1 MSRGYRIRWAQP
13 VWHNA
18 STTVESGDAIS
29 MDVGILEILPES
41 EMLALLRER
50 LAGAGWTKDDDGTMR
65 TTISGVDVTLA
76 ADGRTVTASATASQ
90 GVEVRTTQQAELNER
105 LARASEGAKQQ
116 LTEKVAK
123 QIIGA
128 EAEIREKVQGALQRV
143 YVEALRRKAA
153 SMGEIESVLE
163 GVGED
168 GELELTIKVK
178 V

>member
-13 VWHNA
+13 VWHSA

-29 MDVGILEILPES
+29 MDVGMLEILPEG

-50 LAGAGWTKDDDGTMR
+50 LAEEGWTPGEDGSMGTKVE
-65 TTISGVDVTLA
+65 GVEVKLA
-76 ADGRTVTASATASQ
+76 ADGRTVTASATAKK
-90 GVEVRTTQQAELNER
+90 GVSVRTTAKGELGER
-105 LARASEGAKQQ
+105 LERASEGAKRQ
-116 LTEKVAK
+116 LSREVAA
-123 QIIGA
+123 QIVGA
-128 EAEIREKVQGALQRV
+128 EAEIRERVQGALQRV